1 MNCRTLIAL
10 TLLVTL
16 LPAALARGAES
27 TVTDAAGAS
36 GAIPGSSADPIVI
49 VLSWDGMRH
58 DYLDRAEFP
67 ALDRVAEQGVR
78 ADRLVPVFP
87 SSTFPGHVSMAT
99 GTYPDRHGIVDNVFM
114 DETRGRYAYSGDA
127 DWIDAEPVWIA
138 AERQGVKTAT
148 YFWVGSESNW
158 RGQGTSYRIAPFDG
172 GRPEPAKVDQILD
185 WLALDE
191 AARPR
196 LIMSYWAGADGVG
209 HDEGPDSETVVEQI
223 RAQDESLARLLAGID
238 EQGLW
243 DRTTLMVVSDHGM
256 AACTHYLDLN
266 GALADAGIEA
276 QAIGAAVAQVHL
288 ADDADLA
295 AAGGVL
301 EDFLADVPGA
311 VWFQR
316 ERLPPEFRLGRDDR
330 LGEWIVVLQP
340 PYAFYRPTAMQAL
353 LSPIARWLGVE
364 FGMHG
369 YDPGLSDMGAILLAM
384 GSGVPEGLTLGEV
397 RQIDLAATIATLLGI
412 DPPRDSEGS
421 ALWPIPKAVDGL
433 R

>member
-1 MNCRTLIAL
+1 
-10 TLLVTL
+10 
-16 LPAALARGAES
+16 
-27 TVTDAAGAS
+27 
-36 GAIPGSSADPIVI
+36 
-49 VLSWDGMRH
+49 
-58 DYLDRAEFP
+58 
-67 ALDRVAEQGVR
+67 
-78 ADRLVPVFP
+78 
-87 SSTFPGHVSMAT
+87 MAT

-114 DETRGRYAYSGDA
+114 DDTRGRYAYSGDA

-148 YFWVGSESNW
+148 YFWVGSESDW

-172 GRPEPAKVDQILD
+172 GRPESAKVDQILD

-196 LIMSYWAGADGVG
+196 LIMSYWAGADSVG
-209 HDEGPDSETVVEQI
+209 HDEGPDNEAVVEQI
-223 RAQDESLARLLAGID
+223 RAQDQSLGRLLAGID
-238 EQGLW
+238 EQDLW

-256 AACTHYLDLN
+256 AACTHYLDLD
-266 GALADAGIEA
+266 GALADVGIEA
-276 QAIGAAVAQVHL
+276 QVIGNAVAQVHL

-295 AAGGVL
+295 AAGRVL

-316 ERLPPEFRLGRDDR
+316 ERLPPEYRLRRDDR

-340 PYAFYRPTAMQAL
+340 PYSFYRPTGMQAL
-353 LSPIARWLGVE
+353 LSPIARWFGGE

-369 YDPGLSDMGAILLAM
+369 FDPGLSDMGAILLAM
-384 GSGVPEGLTLGEV
+384 GSGVPEDLTLGEV
-397 RQIDLAATIATLLGI
+397 RQIDLAATIAALLGI
-412 DPPRDSEGS
+412 DPPRESEGS
-421 ALWPIPKAVDGL
+421 ALWPIPGEVDGS